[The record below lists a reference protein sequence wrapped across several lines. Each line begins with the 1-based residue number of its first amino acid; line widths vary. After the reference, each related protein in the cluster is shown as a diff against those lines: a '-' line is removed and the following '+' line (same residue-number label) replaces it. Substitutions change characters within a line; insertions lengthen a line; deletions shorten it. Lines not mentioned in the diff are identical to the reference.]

1 MAGGLFRIKTVDGT
15 KQIQSLAGTE
25 IPHFPSLPVGAVIG
39 MYTTT
44 VPTGYLPCN
53 GAEYDTDQFPL
64 LYAVL
69 GTNKLPDLRE
79 CVLVGAGTNDTDT
92 IETHDIYTINQ
103 FKDDQI
109 QNITGE
115 TRNLGVTWTTGDSSG
130 IVTTTAV
137 GGYDF
142 NGFGQGSNSYG
153 KIKMSFDASKVART
167 GTNTHGKQKGIF
179 YVIKATS
186 NINDAESNAEITSV
200 LGNYASKSG
209 LNYSNSEIDT
219 GSTWIDGKNIY
230 KTTIDCDFPA
240 TVTEGTISSE
250 RTALSL
256 NIESLVKTE
265 ALAIDRTDGYV
276 YTLPRLNSVCVD
288 AVVDNDGPAIEVQSR
303 SSSWNNTNYLARVT
317 VYYTKG
323 D

>member
-1 MAGGLFRIKTVDGT
+1 MAGGLFRIKTVNGT

-109 QNITGE
+109 QNITG
-115 TRNLGVTWTTGDSSG
+115 RIGGSSNGSFVSYLDGAFYYNGHRGGGSGGDAS
-130 IVTTTAV
+130 
-137 GGYDF
+137 
-142 NGFGQGSNSYG
+142 
-153 KIKMSFDASKVART
+153 SFDAGFDASRVARA
-167 GTNTHGKQKGIF
+167 GTTTHGKQKGIF

-209 LNYSNSEIDT
+209 LSYSTSEIDT

-250 RTALSL
+250 TTALSL

>member
-1 MAGGLFRIKTVDGT
+1 MAGGLFRIKTVNGT

-109 QNITGE
+109 QNITGTTNRSVVSWQSPDNCTGAFE
-115 TRNLGVTWTTGDSSG
+115 AISNVPYTYGAGQGGVS
-130 IVTTTAV
+130 AAYK
-137 GGYDF
+137 YDF
-142 NGFGQGSNSYG
+142 N
-153 KIKMSFDASKVART
+153 ASRVART

-209 LNYSNSEIDT
+209 LSYSTSEIDT

-250 RTALSL
+250 TTALSL